1 MRRMGSV
8 RSLYEE
14 AGLFA
19 NVRLEPIDRLHIA
32 MGVRMS
38 FDRLRQGQISFHNN
52 GVITPYAAMSYDLR
66 RDLAAYI
73 SYADIYQMQSG
84 TLAKTLRAVA
94 PHQGETFE
102 VGVKAA
108 PLDGRLNASLAL
120 HDSVQSNQTVLD
132 PTTPGQGIQGCCF
145 IPVGS
150 QAECGAGSGD
160 RRRGFARLAGTKR
173 LYLHTYNTNGYSA
186 ALRAKLA
193 AEGVDTQA
201 VASLQPKN
209 QFKIW
214 SSYSI
219 DKH

>member
-52 GVITPYAAMSYDLR
+52 GVSAPYAAMSYDLR

-84 TLAKTLRAVA
+84 TLAKTLQAVA

-120 HDSVQSNQTVLD
+120 YDSVQSNQTVLD

-150 QAECGAGSGD
+150 QRSAGLDLEIAGEVLPGWQVQSGYTYIPTTPTD
-160 RRRGFARLAGTKR
+160 TAPLCAQSLPRKAWTRR
-173 LYLHTYNTNGYSA
+173 
-186 ALRAKLA
+186 
-193 AEGVDTQA
+193 
-201 VASLQPKN
+201 P
-209 QFKIW
+209 
-214 SSYSI
+214 
-219 DKH
+219 